1 MEEYHFILSQYIYDM
16 TRHIYTGSIL
26 QITTI
31 IIAAAAVT
39 TIITFGFGFSSI
51 S

>member
-1 MEEYHFILSQYIYDM
+1 MEKYHFILSQYIYDM
-16 TRHIYTGSIL
+16 TRIIYTGSIL
-26 QITTI
+26 QVTI
-31 IIAAAAVT
+31 IIAAAA